1 MYSKPRLALK
11 YLQYYITAHNGKGHG
26 IHSPFV
32 FDFVTRV
39 LNDRRQFYAFQKI
52 EAQRGLLLLNNE
64 IIEIE
69 DFGAGS
75 AMTASN
81 SRKISN
87 IAKWSLKS
95 PKYARLLFRM
105 VNYFQPPTIIELGTS
120 LGITTS
126 YLAAAQPAATIFTF
140 EGAPA
145 VAALAQQVFRQLNYS
160 NIRLMPGNFDTTLP
174 PFLQKNRKVDFVFVD
189 GNHREEPVLKYFE
202 WLLPFTHGRSIL
214 VFDDIHWSAGM
225 ESAWKKIIGHPAV
238 TCSID
243 LFFIGIVFFNP
254 DFKVKQDFVIRF

>member
-1 MYSKPRLALK
+1 MYSKSRLALK
-11 YLQYYITAHNGKGHG
+11 YLRYYIAASNGKGHG

-52 EAQRGLLLLNNE
+52 EAQRGMLLLNNNV
-64 IIEIE
+64 ITIE

-75 AMTASN
+75 AITASN
-81 SRKISN
+81 QRKISD
-87 IAKWSLKS
+87 IARWSLKS

-105 VNYFQPPTIIELGTS
+105 VNYFQPSTIVELGTS

-126 YLAAAQPAATIFTF
+126 YLAAAQPSASVFTF

-145 VAALAQQVFRQLNYS
+145 VAALAQQVFQQLNMA
-160 NIRLMPGNFDTTLP
+160 NIRLTPGDFDETLL
-174 PFLQKNRKVDFVFVD
+174 PFLQKNRKVDFVFID

-202 WLLPFTHGRSIL
+202 WILPFTHARSIL

-225 ESAWKKIIGHPAV
+225 ESAWKKIISHPAV

-243 LFFIGIVFFNP
+243 LFFIGVVFFNP